1 MFKLKEAT
9 TYLNDIGE
17 YYRAKNYNVFMNSYS
32 RSLSISSVA
41 QYIKY
46 ECNKKTVYFLH
57 RFAFYFLTKIEGS
70 ADREE

>member
-1 MFKLKEAT
+1 
-9 TYLNDIGE
+9 
-17 YYRAKNYNVFMNSYS
+17 MNIVSK
-32 RSLSISSVA
+32 REIMSSVA

-57 RFAFYFLTKIEGS
+57 RFAFYFLTKIEGI